1 MPAKPRTFKRSGL
14 HKLECRD
21 CAAYVYATV
30 AQLEAHGMPVCPCGA
45 AYVPD
50 ELELAFL
57 LGLYDAPVV
66 AEFEQRT
73 HRSELAQQRRIGW
86 MEAQRRH
93 AAGTLNPMSVK
104 AADEMR
110 AERRARAR
118 SNRLSAIMPK
128 PEPLPF

>member
-1 MPAKPRTFKRSGL
+1 
-14 HKLECRD
+14 
-21 CAAYVYATV
+21 
-30 AQLEAHGMPVCPCGA
+30 
-45 AYVPD
+45 
-50 ELELAFL
+50 
-57 LGLYDAPVV
+57 VV

-73 HRSELAQQRRIGW
+73 HRSGLAQQRRIGW

-110 AERRARAR
+110 AERRERAR

-128 PEPLPF
+128 PEPMPF